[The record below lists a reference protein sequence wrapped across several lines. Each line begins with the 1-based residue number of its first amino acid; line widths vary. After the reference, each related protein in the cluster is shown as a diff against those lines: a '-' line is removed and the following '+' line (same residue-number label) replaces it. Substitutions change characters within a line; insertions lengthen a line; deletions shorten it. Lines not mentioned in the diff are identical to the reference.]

1 MTWRFL
7 LTAAAV
13 AAVVYVSTALAL
25 AVTLVIGRTNQRRN
39 RKATT

>member
-1 MTWRFL
+1 MTWPIL

-13 AAVVYVSTALAL
+13 AAVLYVSTALAL
-25 AVTLVIGRTNQRRN
+25 AVALAIGRTNQRRN

>member
-1 MTWRFL
+1 MTWPFL

-13 AAVVYVSTALAL
+13 AAAVYVSTALAL
-25 AVTLVIGRTNQRRN
+25 AAALMIGRTNQRRN